1 MQVELFKKMSTY
13 KNKDG
18 EEKIA
23 TNFYIKCGNELVPI
37 EVKYFGGKNGES
49 DSNYRGRKFFL
60 SAIAEE
66 LPAKKKKASLHKIC
80 PHCHNNMRVEDTDL
94 DPYGQDGT
102 VWFVC
107 DKCGTEVITH
117 TDGTPDSVTI
127 PDAPNEVVPA

>member
-37 EVKYFGGKNGES
+37 EVKYFEAKDGGN
-49 DSNYRGRKFFL
+49 DPNYRARKYLL
-60 SAIAEE
+60 SATAEE
-66 LPAKKKKASLHKIC
+66 LPEKKKKASLHKIC
-80 PHCHNNMRVEDTDL
+80 PHCHNNMRVDDSDL
-94 DPYGQDGT
+94 DQSGQGN

-107 DKCGTEVITH
+107 DKCGISVVTS
-117 TDGTPDSVTI
+117 TDGTPDEVTL
-127 PDAPNEVVPA
+127 PDEQNEDVPF